1 MNFEE
6 IIYKRSSIESFEVQM
21 EAYLKQFILAKSF
34 HEQGKIIE
42 SINTLR
48 NELLTA
54 LTVAETRYM
63 ININDEEYKKEL
75 EHIEKIWLDYQEII
89 PKYYKVLIESKY
101 KADLEKVYGKKLFNV
116 AAVANKTFSAEII
129 EDLSEEQKLENEYI
143 KVISSARISF
153 DNQELNLD
161 EIEAYLSSKDRD
173 IRKSAS
179 DTEFKFMKSCET
191 NLDNIFDALVRVRTE
206 ISRKLGYKNFIE
218 LGYARLER
226 TDYNEDMIKQFREN
240 IVKYIVPISMD
251 LLTRQRKRLKLH
263 SLKHYDEPF
272 KYNCENVI
280 PKGNAEWIKEKAGK
294 ILQELSKDAKSL
306 FDYLDNNK
314 YMDLI
319 TNKNKASGAYT
330 TFLSSPRIPYIFA
343 NLNGTHSDIRILM
356 HEFGHAFQMY
366 KGIRNDIPEYL
377 TPTME
382 AAEIHSMT
390 MEYLTLPWMDIIFGE
405 DADKCRFA
413 FLEEAIL
420 AMPRRACVDEFQ
432 HIVYLNPNMTIE
444 ERKKVWRQLEKK
456 YFPLKDYDGNHY
468 LEEGNAWHLQ
478 IQIFRRPFYSINYNI
493 AQLCALQF
501 FNRAEEDRTKAWEEY
516 VQFCELGG
524 SKSFVE
530 LIESCNMISPF
541 EEAAFINACKVIEK
555 HVDKIDDLNF

>member
-1 MNFEE
+1 MNFEQ
-6 IIYKRSSIESFEVQM
+6 IIYKRPNIESFEEQM
-21 EAYLKQFILAKSF
+21 GEYLKAFILAKSF
-34 HEQGKIIE
+34 NEQVKTIE
-42 SINTLR
+42 SINVLR

-54 LTVAETRYM
+54 ITVAETRYM
-63 ININDEEYKKEL
+63 ININDEEYKEEL
-75 EHIEKIWLDYQEII
+75 GHIEKIWLEYQEII
-89 PKYYKVLIESKY
+89 SKYYKVLIESKY
-101 KADLEKVYGKKLFNV
+101 KAELEKVYGKKLFNM
-116 AAVANKTFSAEII
+116 AAVVNKTFSAEII

-153 DNQELNLD
+153 NNQELNLD

-173 IRKSAS
+173 IRKSAIEE
-179 DTEFKFMKSCET
+179 EFKFMKSRE
-191 NLDNIFDALVRVRTE
+191 NDLDNIFDSLVRVRTE
-206 ISRKLGYKNFIE
+206 IAKKLGYKNFIE

-251 LLTRQRKRLKLH
+251 LLTRQRKRLNLD

-280 PKGNAEWIKEKAGK
+280 PKGNAGWIKEKAGK
-294 ILQELSKDAKSL
+294 ILQELSKEAKSL

-343 NLNGTHSDIRILM
+343 NLNGTQSDIRILM

-377 TPTME
+377 TPTKE

-405 DADKCRFA
+405 DADKCRFV

-444 ERKKVWRQLEKK
+444 ERKK
-456 YFPLKDYDGNHY
+456 
-468 LEEGNAWHLQ
+468 
-478 IQIFRRPFYSINYNI
+478 
-493 AQLCALQF
+493 
-501 FNRAEEDRTKAWEEY
+501 
-516 VQFCELGG
+516 
-524 SKSFVE
+524 
-530 LIESCNMISPF
+530 M
-541 EEAAFINACKVIEK
+541 
-555 HVDKIDDLNF
+555 